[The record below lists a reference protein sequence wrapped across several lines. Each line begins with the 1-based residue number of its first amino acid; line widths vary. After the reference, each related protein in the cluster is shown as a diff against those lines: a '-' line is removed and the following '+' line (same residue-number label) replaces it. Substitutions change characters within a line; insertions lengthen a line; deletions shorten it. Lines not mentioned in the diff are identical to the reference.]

1 MTLKKSNHE
10 HFSCQA
16 GFRRKRCNSSNL
28 SVPIKNDK
36 SSLWNKYRRMPL
48 SLVTPAIVLRAHPYG
63 ESDRIVS
70 FLTEKHGKIT
80 GIAKG
85 AKRSRKRFVNSL
97 EPFSLVDLRFQDR
110 PHSNLVFIVAADLLL
125 GFNNLIS
132 SLERIAFA
140 SYMVEITDGLI
151 GDRDDN
157 ALVFHHLKS
166 GLSFLAEQGT
176 SLLFL
181 TSFELK
187 LLRLTGYQPVLVGC
201 KSCGKE
207 RESGLTVQWH
217 FNPTEGGILCER
229 CCRSTR
235 DGLPVGAAALAA
247 LADLHKGEMLSGA
260 SMPSSVLGEIRR
272 VLLRFIQFQIGREL
286 KSAPFLVKF
295 CAL

>member
-1 MTLKKSNHE
+1 
-10 HFSCQA
+10 
-16 GFRRKRCNSSNL
+16 
-28 SVPIKNDK
+28 
-36 SSLWNKYRRMPL
+36 MPF
-48 SLVTPAIVLRAHPYG
+48 SLVTPAIVLRARPYG

-85 AKRSRKRFVNSL
+85 AMRSRKRFVNSL

-132 SLERIAFA
+132 SLEKIALA

-157 ALVFHHLKS
+157 AQVFHHLKS
-166 GLSFLAEQGT
+166 GLNFLADQGA

-181 TSFELK
+181 TSFELT
-187 LLRLTGYQPVLVGC
+187 LLRLTGYQPALAGC

-207 RESGLTVQWH
+207 RDGDLTARWQ
-217 FNPTEGGILCER
+217 FNSMEGGILCER
-229 CCRSTR
+229 CSRSTR
-235 DGLPVGAAALAA
+235 ESCPVGVAALRA
-247 LADLHKGEMLSGA
+247 LTGLHKGEMLSSA
-260 SMPSSVLGEIRR
+260 SMSSSVLGEIRHI
-272 VLLRFIQFQIGREL
+272 LLRFIQFQIGREI
-286 KSAPFLVKF
+286 KSAPFLGKF

>member
-1 MTLKKSNHE
+1 MEILIVKLDLERKCCN
-10 HFSCQA
+10 
-16 GFRRKRCNSSNL
+16 FRNL
-28 SVPIKNDK
+28 CVLIKDDK
-36 SSLWNKYRRMPL
+36 CFLWAKYRRMPL
-48 SLVTPAIVLRAHPYG
+48 SLVTPAIVLRAYPYG

-85 AKRSRKRFVNSL
+85 AKRSRKRFANSL

-125 GFNNLIS
+125 GFDNLIS

-151 GDRDDN
+151 GERDDN
-157 ALVFHHLKS
+157 ALVFHHLKN
-166 GLSFLAEQGT
+166 GLSFLADQGT

-207 RESGLTVQWH
+207 RGSDLTMRWH
-217 FNPTEGGILCER
+217 FNPMEGGILCER
-229 CCRSTR
+229 CCRSTK

-247 LADLHKGEMLSGA
+247 LADLHKDKVVAGA
-260 SMPSSVLGEIRR
+260 TMPSSVLGEMRR
-272 VLLRFIQFQIGREL
+272 VLLGFIQFQIGREL